1 MVTPFDHMGSAASS
15 QLNLAQSLRLLHG
28 SPKELTKKTVV
39 GSRLEIGSLAGF
51 GCILETEERYLV
63 LGYNKELKVVAS

>member
-51 GCILETEERYLV
+51 GCI
-63 LGYNKELKVVAS
+63 